1 LIGQIFNYENGMYDF
16 LSNDFVNKLKK
27 LNYISI
33 EEDNLD
39 TLALKH
45 YTDLNMWW
53 VIALYNDIINPFEVN
68 VVKIPDMISVKTLI
82 KDYIIKNQK
91 GK

>member
-1 LIGQIFNYENGMYDF
+1 LIEKIFDFKNGMYDF
-16 LSNDFVNKLKK
+16 LSNDFVKDLKK
-27 LNYISI
+27 LDYISI

-45 YTDLNMWW
+45 YSDLNMWW
-53 VIALYNDIINPFEVN
+53 VIALYNDIIDPFEVKA
-68 VVKIPDMISVKTLI
+68 VKIPDMILVKTLI
-82 KDYIIKNQK
+82 KDYIIKKQK

>member
-1 LIGQIFNYENGMYDF
+1 MIEKIFDFKNGMYDF
-16 LSNDFVNKLKK
+16 LSNDFVKDLKK
-27 LNYISI
+27 LDYISI

-45 YTDLNMWW
+45 YSDLNMWW
-53 VIALYNDIINPFEVN
+53 VIALYNDIIDPFEVKA
-68 VVKIPDMISVKTLI
+68 VKIPDMILVKTLI
-82 KDYIIKNQK
+82 KDYIIKKQK

>member
-1 LIGQIFNYENGMYDF
+1 MIGKIFNFENGLYDF
-16 LSNDFVNKLKK
+16 LSNDFVKDLKK
-27 LNYISI
+27 LDYISI

-45 YTDLNMWW
+45 YADLNMWW

-82 KDYIIKNQK
+82 KDYIIKKQK